1 MLAVT
6 MSNGSDITAERLL
19 RLTEL
24 YQAGQASPLVTT
36 TINQVFAHEIAE
48 SRMQLE
54 QLQADLAEF
63 EVRYQMS
70 SEDFYTRYQAGQIDD
85 RMDFVEWASLIQMV
99 NNLQQRL
106 QLLSGEAVI

>member
-36 TINQVFAHEIAE
+36 TINKLFAHEIAE

-54 QLQADLAEF
+54 Q
-63 EVRYQMS
+63 
-70 SEDFYTRYQAGQIDD
+70 
-85 RMDFVEWASLIQMV
+85 
-99 NNLQQRL
+99 
-106 QLLSGEAVI
+106 